1 LCRHHRSLDRAWLSM
16 TAEAIDADVQRL
28 GRLADAGDPVRR
40 GGLPDTG
47 GGNRHQPHLNPGF
60 EAFKPGQS
68 IRHVLDRHEVHRVF
82 ELGHRGI
89 AMSVTAELAAPHRF
103 WPHRSSSVEA
113 GIHACMPRPRVW
125 RDLFMSP
132 IISVDVGLMSGV
144 RPDITTLDSSGA
156 HAFMSVVGRR
166 ARVLKQPDN
175 RHRSTMPRAA
185 RCSTSNALPDITRQ
199 HRDR

>member
-1 LCRHHRSLDRAWLSM
+1 MLTSRGLAVSLTPGLRSGGEDSQIPEAGIVINLTYIRALRHSS
-16 TAEAIDADVQRL
+16 Q
-28 GRLADAGDPVRR
+28 VRR
-40 GGLPDTG
+40 SGMCLTAMKSTGCSSSVIGASPCRSPPSWLPRIDSGLIVP
-47 GGNRHQPHLNPGF
+47 
-60 EAFKPGQS
+60 
-68 IRHVLDRHEVHRVF
+68 
-82 ELGHRGI
+82 
-89 AMSVTAELAAPHRF
+89 
-103 WPHRSSSVEA
+103 SSVEA

-132 IISVDVGLMSGV
+132 IISVDVWLMSGV

-156 HAFMSVVGRR
+156 HAFMSVVGRP